1 MPNVSSERVRPDAI
15 RRDGRR
21 NGRPPSRPDPV
32 PGRSQRRPVQ
42 SSSPFRRLAR
52 THALLGAADAA
63 MAGVLAGSLFFSLS
77 PDAARSKVLLYQIVS
92 VAPFAVIAPLIGPTL
107 DRIPGGRRFVVQ
119 ITAVVRAVLFIAMA
133 FHVDELLLFPLVFGV
148 MVMQKTYAV
157 SKSALVPLVV
167 RNEQELVEANSKLG
181 LISGLAAAVAVGPL
195 GGLAKISPALALV
208 PGAML
213 FIAAALTARQL
224 PRDPVATLP
233 VKRAERLEL
242 RSPGLILAAGAMV
255 LCRATVGFL
264 LFHLLFWMRE
274 DYGLVWLGVA
284 LGAFGVGSMLGNLL
298 APVLRRTMREETML
312 TGALGTIAIGGVVA
326 AVIGG
331 VGSAVMLAAVVNLSS
346 GVARM
351 AFDSIVQREAPDA
364 NQARAFAKFET
375 RFQLA
380 WVLAGVPPVL
390 FTMPG
395 VLGFLVVGGVA
406 TFAVV
411 SYLLGA
417 RAASSGKP
425 LPPTLTARAKRGV
438 RREVARRRDRRE
450 GATPAVGSSRPQ
462 QQRPQQ
468 QRPPL
473 PPPTSHRDGR

>member
-1 MPNVSSERVRPDAI
+1 MPHVSSERVRPDAI
-15 RRDGRR
+15 RRDSRR
-21 NGRPPSRPDPV
+21 SELLSTRADARE
-32 PGRSQRRPVQ
+32 GRSSRRPVQ

-77 PDAARSKVLLYQIVS
+77 PDAARSKVLLYQLVS

-119 ITAVVRAVLFIAMA
+119 ITAVVRAVLFIAIA
-133 FHVDELLLFPLVFGV
+133 FHADDLLLFPLVFGV

-208 PGAML
+208 PGAAL
-213 FIAAALTARQL
+213 FIAAALAARKL
-224 PRDPVATLP
+224 PRDPVATRP
-233 VKRAERLEL
+233 AKRAERLEL

-298 APVLRRTMREETML
+298 APVLRRMMREEHML
-312 TGALGTIAIGGVVA
+312 TAALGTIAAGGVVA
-326 AVIGG
+326 AFIGG
-331 VGSAVMLAAVVNLSS
+331 VGSAIMLAAVVNLSS

-395 VLGFLVVGGVA
+395 ALGFLVVGAVA
-406 TFAVV
+406 TFAVA

-438 RREVARRRDRRE
+438 QREVERRRDRRE
-450 GATPAVGSSRPQ
+450 GTTPAAGSSRP
-462 QQRPQQ
+462 
-468 QRPPL
+468 L
-473 PPPTSHRDGR
+473 PPPSPNRHKR

>member
-1 MPNVSSERVRPDAI
+1 MQA
-15 RRDGRR
+15 
-21 NGRPPSRPDPV
+21 
-32 PGRSQRRPVQ
+32 
-42 SSSPFRRLAR
+42 SSPFRRLAR

-77 PDAARSKVLLYQIVS
+77 PDAARSKVLLYQLVS

-119 ITAVVRAVLFIAMA
+119 ITAVVRAVLFIVIA
-133 FHVDELLLFPLVFGV
+133 FHADDLLLFPLVFGV

-167 RNEQELVEANSKLG
+167 RNERELVEANSKLG

-208 PGAML
+208 PGSAL
-213 FIAAALTARQL
+213 FIAAALAARRL
-224 PRDPVATLP
+224 PLDPVATRP
-233 VKRAERLEL
+233 ARHAERLEL
-242 RSPGLILAAGAMV
+242 RSPGLILAAAAMV

-284 LGAFGVGSMLGNLL
+284 LGAFGVGSMLGSLL
-298 APVLRRTMREETML
+298 APVLRRSMREEMML
-312 TGALGTIAIGGVVA
+312 TCALGTIAIGGGIA
-326 AVIGG
+326 AFIGG
-331 VGSAVMLAAVVNLSS
+331 VGSAVMLAALVNLSS

-351 AFDSIVQREAPDA
+351 AFDSIVQRDAPGA

-395 VLGFLVVGGVA
+395 WLGFVVVGGVA
-406 TFAVV
+406 SFAMV
-411 SYLLGA
+411 SYLAGS
-417 RAASSGKP
+417 RAARSGKP

-438 RREVARRRDRRE
+438 RREVAKRRDRRDA
-450 GATPAVGSSRPQ
+450 ATPATGTAH
-462 QQRPQQ
+462 
-468 QRPPL
+468 PL
-473 PPPTSHRDGR
+473 PPPRSTDHRR